1 MGIERGPQTV
11 TGYAPMTLTPL
22 VLPILVAA
30 CVLGAGT
37 GRAQAIDCA
46 QCRAVCSEGP
56 GKSYPDDLSPE
67 SPSNDVK
74 HRSAEAQAAFTDA
87 RRKDPAFGGKD
98 LAGAITAYKR
108 AVVLDGD
115 SSQYRN
121 HLAGALMATGNHEEA
136 IYNLEQAAKLVPAE
150 PKYLVNLGY
159 AHHRKG
165 DEVRALV
172 YYLRALMLDPRD
184 VRARLFAGYA
194 LEILGYAQEAALE
207 MRKVLNQDP
216 KNEGARKA
224 LLRLGQP
231 DPVGMPPPQR

>member
-1 MGIERGPQTV
+1 MKLSR
-11 TGYAPMTLTPL
+11 
-22 VLPILVAA
+22 VLPFIVVAA
-30 CVLGAGT
+30 LGGESV
-37 GRAQAIDCA
+37 RAQTIDCA
-46 QCRAVCSEGP
+46 QCRAICKD
-56 GKSYPDDLSPE
+56 GKSKGYPDDLSPE
-67 SPSNDVK
+67 SPASVVK
-74 HRSAEAQAAFTDA
+74 HRSAEAEAAFTDG

-98 LAGAITAYKR
+98 LGGAVAGYKR
-108 AVVLDGD
+108 AVLLDGD

-121 HLAGALMATGNHEEA
+121 HLAGALMAAGHLDEA
-136 IYNLEQAAKLVPAE
+136 IYNLEQAARLVPAE

-194 LEILGYAQEAALE
+194 LELLGYTQDAALE

-216 KNEGARKA
+216 RNEGARKG
-224 LLRLGQP
+224 LLRLGAVP
-231 DPVGMPPPQR
+231 DPVGNAPPPPLP